1 MLLPPDMVVD
11 LVTLQENG
19 LPYDDLLQGMM
30 ASGFDPKATRQ
41 LLEKAGERMKKPL
54 LRPGGVEDGGF
65 LVEDPVLFPEPGS
78 WWVVFQ
84 EALERSRSELPEEAV
99 PVVADFL
106 RLLSRS
112 DDVAQVRE
120 AWPFDDADWL
130 ERLTRTGDRV
140 EARWPEPDGPGIYR
154 REHACVLIRS
164 RTTSILVDPIQ
175 LQRRLPSMRG
185 APMHPG
191 VVPVDAVAISHSH
204 VDHWH
209 LPSLL
214 GRLAGPEQPVL
225 VPRVPR
231 LNLLTP
237 VDFQAALRACG
248 QKVLAPAWHETV
260 KVGDIEVEVLP
271 FYGEQPASE
280 GPRFREGLR
289 SWGNC
294 YRFDTEDFSCLVLV
308 DTGTD
313 PEGGMVEAVAESCRR
328 KGPVDVVL
336 ACQREF
342 LSPFFGGL
350 SHYWAALPW
359 SQLRA
364 LYQDYREGRLKSAT
378 AGPSGAAEVCAVAR
392 ARHFLAYAN
401 GYEGM
406 GQPITDVG
414 WGDGE
419 PSEAVCNA
427 RMREHL
433 ARLGAPVEVGEW
445 SPGEVARVSGGR
457 LRVERPS
464 LG

>member
-1 MLLPPDMVVD
+1 MVLPPDLLVD
-11 LVTLQENG
+11 LVNLPEQGVPFDELLHG
-19 LPYDDLLQGMM
+19 LM
-30 ASGFDPKATRQ
+30 ASEFAPDAVRRMLEQTNAELKA
-41 LLEKAGERMKKPL
+41 PL
-54 LRPGGVEDGGF
+54 LRPRGVEDGGF
-65 LVEDPVLFPEPGS
+65 LVEEPLLFPEPGP

-84 EALERSRSELPEEAV
+84 QAMERSRSALPEEAV

-106 RLLSRS
+106 RRLCRS
-112 DDVAQVRE
+112 EDAGQVRE
-120 AWPFDDADWL
+120 AWPFDDTEWL
-130 ERLTRTGDRV
+130 ERLTQGGPPT
-140 EARWPEPDGPGIYR
+140 ARWPEPDGPGIYR
-154 REHACVLIRS
+154 REHACLLIRS

-185 APMHPG
+185 APLHPG
-191 VVPVDAVAISHSH
+191 AERVDAVAITHSH

-214 GRLAGPEQPVL
+214 GRLEGPEAPVL

-237 VDFQAALRACG
+237 VDFQAVLRTCG
-248 QKVLAPAWHETV
+248 QTALAPGWHETV

-271 FYGEQPASE
+271 FYGEQPTRD
-280 GPRFREGLR
+280 GPRLREGLR
-289 SWGNC
+289 NWGNC

-308 DTGTD
+308 DSGTD
-313 PEGGMVEAVAESCRR
+313 PEGGMAEAVAASCRR

-359 SQLRA
+359 QQLQA
-364 LYQDYREGRLKSAT
+364 LHRDYREGRLRSAT
-378 AGPSGAAEVCAVAR
+378 AGPSGAAEVCVAAQ
-392 ARHFLAYAN
+392 ARVFLAYAN
-401 GYEGM
+401 GFEGM

-419 PSEAVCNA
+419 PSEARCNA

-433 ARLGAPVEVGEW
+433 ARLGAAVEVGEW
-445 SPGEVARVSGGR
+445 CPGDVARLSGGH
-457 LRVERPS
+457 LRVERPAAR
-464 LG
+464 

>member
-1 MLLPPDMVVD
+1 MVLPPDMVLD
-11 LVTLQENG
+11 LVTLGEQG
-19 LPYDDLLQGMM
+19 VPYDDLLRGLL
-30 ASGFDPKATRQ
+30 ASGFEPEATRRM
-41 LLEKAGERMKKPL
+41 LARANERLKTPL
-54 LRPGGVEDGGF
+54 LRPQGVEDGGF
-65 LVEDPVLFPEPGS
+65 LVEEPVLFPEAGS
-78 WWVVFQ
+78 WWVIFQ
-84 EALERSRSELPEEAV
+84 QAMERSRSELPEEAV
-99 PVVADFL
+99 PVVAEFL

-112 DDVAQVRE
+112 EDVERVRE
-120 AWPFDDADWL
+120 AWPFDDAEWL
-130 ERLTRTGDRV
+130 ERLTRGGTPDS
-140 EARWPEPDGPGIYR
+140 RWPEPDGPGIYR

-185 APMHPG
+185 APLHPG
-191 VVPVDAVAISHSH
+191 VEQVDAVAITHSH

-214 GRLAGPEQPVL
+214 GRLSGAEFPVL

-237 VDFQAALRACG
+237 VDFQAVLRACG
-248 QKVLAPAWHETV
+248 QRVLAPGWHETT

-271 FYGEQPASE
+271 FYGEQPTRD
-280 GPRFREGLR
+280 GPRYREGLR

-294 YRFDTEDFSCLVLV
+294 YRFDTEDFSCLLLV
-308 DTGTD
+308 DSGTD
-313 PEGGMVEAVAESCRR
+313 PEGGMAEAVAESCRR
-328 KGPVDVVL
+328 RGPVDVVL

-359 SQLRA
+359 ARLQA
-364 LYQDYREGRLKSAT
+364 LYGDYREGRLKSAT
-378 AGPSGAAEVCAVAR
+378 AGPSGAAEVCAAAR
-392 ARHFLAYAN
+392 SRSFLAYAN

-419 PSEAVCNA
+419 PSEAQCNA

-433 ARLGAPVEVGEW
+433 ARLGVRVEVGEW
-445 SPGEVARVSGGR
+445 RPGEVARFSAGR
-457 LRVERPS
+457 LRVERPAAR
-464 LG
+464 